1 MASYILATLALSGSA
16 PRPAIALSDIT
27 TPVSCT
33 SLDGS
38 SYNFTDRWAAP
49 FTPAARL
56 TPPAR
61 KGTTLRNDPRGRIDD
76 PPPAR
81 PSPRRPLL
89 SPAADALGSALD
101 LPLTGSQFTH
111 ALTPAFAD
119 AASVYLLER
128 WRRGEFARATANP
141 PRIEA
146 HRLALRVGADARE
159 DWEKLLPVGEVIVFP
174 RETPYARAM
183 ASGQAQLLD
192 SVDPHTSARL
202 IASGSGDARV
212 GELLRAAS
220 FLVVPLRL
228 GGTTLGFVACTR
240 GPDRAPFG
248 PAEVAAVEALAAR
261 ASVALDN
268 ARRYEHERRTTLAIR
283 GSLPSGTLQGVE
295 GCRVAHGS
303 LPAGRDT
310 LIGGDWYDVLRRPGG
325 RVGLVVG
332 DAMGH
337 GPESAVA
344 MLQLRTAIRAF
355 AGFDIPA
362 VDLVRRLDALA
373 SDTPGASF
381 ATCVYAEWS
390 PGEHTC
396 TVVSAGHP
404 PPLLRGPDGRT
415 APLALTGPGLPLGLG
430 TGHYDATVFTIEE
443 PALLVLYS
451 DGLVESRDAD
461 IDHQISRLAASLDA
475 AAATG
480 PGTGLDALC
489 ARLLDT
495 PSGAGAADDRTLLLA
510 ELTPAEG

>member
-1 MASYILATLALSGSA
+1 MPRTTSDALRPFGRATAVLA
-16 PRPAIALSDIT
+16 P
-27 TPVSCT
+27 
-33 SLDGS
+33 
-38 SYNFTDRWAAP
+38 
-49 FTPAARL
+49 
-56 TPPAR
+56 R
-61 KGTTLRNDPRGRIDD
+61 KGTTLRNDPCGRIDE
-76 PPPAR
+76 PPAAR

-89 SPAADALGSALD
+89 SPAADAIGSALD

-128 WRRGEFARATANP
+128 WRRGENAGVAPDP

-174 RETPYARAM
+174 RGTPYARAM
-183 ASGQAQLLD
+183 SSGQAQLLD
-192 SVDPHTSARL
+192 AVDPHTSARL
-202 IASGSGDARV
+202 LASGNGDARMD
-212 GELLRAAS
+212 ELLRTAS

-228 GGTTLGFVACTR
+228 RDVTIGFVACTR
-240 GPDRAPFG
+240 GPDREAFTS
-248 PAEVAAVEALAAR
+248 AEVAAVEALAAR

-283 GSLPSGTLQGVE
+283 GSLPSGALQLFE
-295 GCRVAHGS
+295 GCRVGHGS
-303 LPAGRDT
+303 LPAGPDT
-310 LIGGDWYDVLRRPGG
+310 VIGGDWFDVLRRPDG
-325 RVGLVVG
+325 RVSLIVG

-344 MLQLRTAIRAF
+344 MLQLRTAVRAF

-373 SDTPGASF
+373 CDTPGASF

-390 PGEHTC
+390 PGERTC

-415 APLALTGPGLPLGLG
+415 VPVPLTEPGLPLGLG
-430 TGHYDATVFTIEE
+430 TGHYEATVFAVPE

-461 IDHQISRLAASLDA
+461 IDHQIARLADALDA
-475 AAATG
+475 AVAE
-480 PGTGLDALC
+480 PGTDLPALC
-489 ARLLDT
+489 EQLLNA
-495 PSGAGAADDRTLLLA
+495 PSGTGGADDRTLLLA
-510 ELTPAEG
+510 ELTPAAD